1 MGTGIKF
8 IDNFLNITLE
18 KKKTLN
24 EFRVFC
30 INKKNTITDILV
42 EPLLFIKKR
51 RDFSPFVNIK
61 TKLSLAQHFS
71 DENLQLFW
79 IGFPLGLLH
88 CLTDQEP
95 NYTCLS

>member
-30 INKKNTITDILV
+30 IDKKI
-42 EPLLFIKKR
+42 PL
-51 RDFSPFVNIK
+51 S
-61 TKLSLAQHFS
+61 
-71 DENLQLFW
+71 
-79 IGFPLGLLH
+79 
-88 CLTDQEP
+88 
-95 NYTCLS
+95 

>member
-30 INKKNTITDILV
+30 LDKKNYLYLSGAP
-42 EPLLFIKKR
+42 PLYQKKGET
-51 RDFSPFVNIK
+51 F
-61 TKLSLAQHFS
+61 
-71 DENLQLFW
+71 
-79 IGFPLGLLH
+79 LL
-88 CLTDQEP
+88 L
-95 NYTCLS
+95 

>member
-30 INKKNTITDILV
+30 IDKNNTNTSILV
-42 EPLLFIKKR
+42 ESCLFIKKKER
-51 RDFSPFVNIK
+51 LFSFCKYQDKI
-61 TKLSLAQHFS
+61 KLSLTF
-71 DENLQLFW
+71 
-79 IGFPLGLLH
+79 
-88 CLTDQEP
+88 
-95 NYTCLS
+95 

>member
-30 INKKNTITDILV
+30 INKKNYRYLSGASRLYQKK
-42 EPLLFIKKR
+42 ERLFSFCKYQDKI
-51 RDFSPFVNIK
+51 
-61 TKLSLAQHFS
+61 KLSLTF
-71 DENLQLFW
+71 
-79 IGFPLGLLH
+79 
-88 CLTDQEP
+88 
-95 NYTCLS
+95 

>member
-30 INKKNTITDILV
+30 INKKNYLYLSGAS
-42 EPLLFIKKR
+42 PLYQKKGET
-51 RDFSPFVNIK
+51 F
-61 TKLSLAQHFS
+61 
-71 DENLQLFW
+71 
-79 IGFPLGLLH
+79 LL
-88 CLTDQEP
+88 L
-95 NYTCLS
+95 